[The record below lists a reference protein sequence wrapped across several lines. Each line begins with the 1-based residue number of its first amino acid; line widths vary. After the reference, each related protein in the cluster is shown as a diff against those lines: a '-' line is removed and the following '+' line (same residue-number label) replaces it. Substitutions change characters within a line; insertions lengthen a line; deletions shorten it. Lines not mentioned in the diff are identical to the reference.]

1 MDIIQ
6 QEHQLLIYVTAS
18 WCKPCQQLSPFME
31 LITPRGDIKILKLDY
46 DTDHKIVSRLRVR
59 SVPTLLFYQDG
70 ELQNVCVSGDVDQ
83 VKHFLSIHSI
93 I

>member
-1 MDIIQ
+1 MD
-6 QEHQLLIYVTAS
+6 EPQLLIYVTAS
-18 WCKPCQQLSPFME
+18 WCSPCQQLSPFME
-31 LITPRGDIKILKLDY
+31 SISPRGNIKIQKLDY

-70 ELQNVCVSGDVDQ
+70 ELQHVCVSGDVDQ
-83 VKHFLSIHSI
+83 VKQFLSRHSI